1 MYYHYRKRLFRN
13 SFSHTNQ
20 YLILI
25 YQLYTATQQTTPKT
39 KWFKIMYY
47 STWFCRLVRQVCC
60 CSPTMPTHTTVFTEG
75 PAVLSDWL
83 RYLSLSH
90 SPLCQAC
97 SKHGS
102 LRVTREQKRMLWSLQ
117 KSRLRRHSVSAFFYW
132 SDRLTRQAQ
141 GQRIEK
147 CTPCLIWRSTQI
159 QGRVLQWG
167 YSYNSLPH
175 NIYFMCGNVWVYAQ
189 NDFFYIWIW
198 NHDICFTSLFI

>member
-1 MYYHYRKRLFRN
+1 MFPVLTLKQPWGFYCLSRKTHSEELYNYNCVYYHYRKRLFRN

-75 PAVLSDWL
+75 PAVLSGWL

-90 SPLCQAC
+90 GPLCQAC

-102 LRVTREQKRMLWSLQ
+102 LRVTREQKRML
-117 KSRLRRHSVSAFFYW
+117 
-132 SDRLTRQAQ
+132 
-141 GQRIEK
+141 
-147 CTPCLIWRSTQI
+147 
-159 QGRVLQWG
+159 
-167 YSYNSLPH
+167 
-175 NIYFMCGNVWVYAQ
+175 
-189 NDFFYIWIW
+189 
-198 NHDICFTSLFI
+198 